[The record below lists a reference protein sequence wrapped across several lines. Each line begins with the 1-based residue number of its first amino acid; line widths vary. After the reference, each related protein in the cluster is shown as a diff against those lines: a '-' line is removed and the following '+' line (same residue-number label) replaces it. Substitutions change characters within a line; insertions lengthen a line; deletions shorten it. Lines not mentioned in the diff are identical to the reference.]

1 MAGLVQQS
9 YAEALFMLAQQEN
22 QIEGFKV
29 ELKEIQTI
37 LHDVAL
43 KEVLN
48 HPNVLKDEKKALL
61 KKLVSGH
68 RLILNFMMVLVDKNR
83 THLMDEIISD
93 YNELAN
99 QALGIVGG
107 IVNSAAVL
115 TDQQKKEVEKMLE
128 EKLNQRVSLTY
139 VVDASLLAGLRIEI
153 SGRVFDNTALG
164 KLERIKEKVDTMT
177 LKIEV

>member
-22 QIEGFKV
+22 QIEDFKN
-29 ELKEIQTI
+29 ELAMIQTI
-37 LHDVAL
+37 VKDETL

-61 KKLVSGH
+61 QKLISSH
-68 RLILNFMMVLVDKNR
+68 RLIVNFMMVLVDR
-83 THLMDEIISD
+83 SRIHMVDEIIEG

-99 QALGIVGG
+99 QALGIVSG
-107 IVNSAAVL
+107 VVKSANPLNDAQRASL
-115 TDQQKKEVEKMLE
+115 ETMLQ

-139 VVDASLLAGLRIEI
+139 YVEEKLLAGLRVEVQ
-153 SGRVFDNTALG
+153 GRVFDNSALG